1 PDGRDIIAHQFTLA
15 SFPTSQL
22 SSNLPSG
29 LPIPTIN
36 LVTRK
41 TVSDPGLWNKV
52 LRYPASLTSVVTT
65 PANATNLSQLQSLSA
80 TVLGGTNGA
89 QILGTI
95 QAGYTNNTFSYTLT
109 WSGLTW
115 EVEQLGWTLQMPA
128 TNSYFSWDRAARW
141 TVYSP
146 TSIARASGTA
156 TPDST
161 NVDYSRITFPN
172 AFDFNSSKYDCNWA
186 SLTTAAGSGLRV
198 QFSPS
203 QHFHCKAGAGT
214 NGFVLYVNQ
223 QVSVGNDFTTQVVPD
238 LILTLSSGN
247 VVSGSFTVGSMAS
260 MGVTSSNAISS
271 ISGITEIFL
280 PANGGNQ
287 FGLTFSALSNATFS
301 IWSSSNLVTWAW
313 AGAVSQ
319 LSPGQYQFLDP
330 ASTNAP
336 YRFYR
341 ISSP

>member
-1 PDGRDIIAHQFTLA
+1 
-15 SFPTSQL
+15 
-22 SSNLPSG
+22 
-29 LPIPTIN
+29 
-36 LVTRK
+36 
-41 TVSDPGLWNKV
+41 
-52 LRYPASLTSVVTT
+52 
-65 PANATNLSQLQSLSA
+65 
-80 TVLGGTNGA
+80 
-89 QILGTI
+89 
-95 QAGYTNNTFSYTLT
+95 
-109 WSGLTW
+109 
-115 EVEQLGWTLQMPA
+115 
-128 TNSYFSWDRAARW
+128 
-141 TVYSP
+141 
-146 TSIARASGTA
+146 
-156 TPDST
+156 
-161 NVDYSRITFPN
+161 
-172 AFDFNSSKYDCNWA
+172 
-186 SLTTAAGSGLRV
+186 LRV

-287 FGLTFSALSNATFS
+287 FGLTLSALSNATFS